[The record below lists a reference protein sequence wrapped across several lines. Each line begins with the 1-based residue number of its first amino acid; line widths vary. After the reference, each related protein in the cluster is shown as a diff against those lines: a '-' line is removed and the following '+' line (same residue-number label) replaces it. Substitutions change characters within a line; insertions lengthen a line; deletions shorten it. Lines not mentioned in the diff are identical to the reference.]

1 MNAKELYTKQ
11 MNAFCEDNCKIT
23 AADILAKAGNR
34 TNGPDDTNI
43 PDDTAG
49 AGDSKIVPITG
60 KKKTFRFGNMAA
72 ACLICFLLAGT
83 TILATEY
90 LGKFIKNIMGDE
102 KTMEI
107 VEKGYTYEVQESLS
121 DDRFST
127 TLLGFTGDRNEPKVL
142 IDLFINDPT
151 ISVNEKTVGIKVYTL
166 GVEQFENEL
175 DHYGY
180 WEAYGVKDEEIKNL
194 YHFSFTGAAVWLTRG
209 EEAVIQICEVF
220 VKDAWGIQ
228 SYEADFEYR
237 VTIPKDSFHPVPYVP
252 YSGESFTYDDVEYT
266 LNAAQYGYYYTQ
278 VSFYSDTIVENPP
291 TADRT
296 VSTISTEMDR
306 NWNQLAKTAKLVVD
320 GIEYQL
326 LEDEGY
332 SMVWFDTNGETG
344 TPYRCYMHLF
354 FPDIDYG
361 NAKDIILKIG
371 GSDIVLK

>member
-1 MNAKELYTKQ
+1 MNANELYTKQ

-34 TNGPDDTNI
+34 TNEPDNTDM
-43 PDDTAG
+43 PVDTAETT
-49 AGDSKIVPITG
+49 DSKIVPING

-72 ACLICFLLAGT
+72 ACVLCFLLAGT
-83 TILATEY
+83 TILATQY
-90 LGKFIKNIMGDE
+90 IGQFIKNITGDE

-107 VEKGYTYEVQESLS
+107 VDKGYACEVQETRS
-121 DDRFST
+121 DERFSA

-151 ISVNEKTVGIKVYTL
+151 INVTEKTVGIKVYTL

-180 WEAYGVKDEEIKNL
+180 CVAYGVKDEEIENL
-194 YHFSFTGAAVWLTRG
+194 YHFSFTGASVWLTQG

-237 VTIPKDSFHPVPYVP
+237 VTIPKDSFHPAPYVP
-252 YSGESFTYDDVEYT
+252 YSGEGFTYDDVEYT

-306 NWNQLAKTAKLVVD
+306 NWNQLVKTAKLVVD
-320 GIEYQL
+320 DTEYEL
-326 LEDEGY
+326 LEEDGY
-332 SMVWFDTNGETG
+332 SAVWIDANGDTS

-354 FPDIDYG
+354 FPDIDYDSA
-361 NAKDIILKIG
+361 NDIILKIG
-371 GSDIVLK
+371 GNEITLK